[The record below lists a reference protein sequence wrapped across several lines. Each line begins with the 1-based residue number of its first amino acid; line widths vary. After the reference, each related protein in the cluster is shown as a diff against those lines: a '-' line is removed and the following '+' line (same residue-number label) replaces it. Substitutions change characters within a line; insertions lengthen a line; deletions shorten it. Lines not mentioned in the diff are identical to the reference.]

1 VVLQKN
7 VRALE
12 CLYISAHC
20 LLLTSVRDTKILIIT
35 GLYIDDVVTKI
46 TSVQRGIEMRDIDVV
61 HASTQPLIGLF
72 FFCNNTVSVNH
83 LQSSSFESVLAM
95 CLDGSWCTRM

>member
-1 VVLQKN
+1 MWCCKKTFVPLN
-7 VRALE
+7 VCAFLHTVY
-12 CLYISAHC
+12 CS
-20 LLLTSVRDTKILIIT
+20 LLRDTENLIIT

-95 CLDGSWCTRM
+95 CLDGSWCMRM